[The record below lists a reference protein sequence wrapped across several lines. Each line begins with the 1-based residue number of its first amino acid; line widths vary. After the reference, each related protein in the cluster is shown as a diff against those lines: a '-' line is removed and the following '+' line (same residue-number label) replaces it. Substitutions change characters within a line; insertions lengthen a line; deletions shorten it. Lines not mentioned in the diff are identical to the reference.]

1 MIMILV
7 TGAAGKAGSAVVR
20 ELARQGVRARALV
33 RDPRKADALAGLPTI
48 EPVVGDMRRRGELLP
63 ALDGV
68 ERALLISSPTEQMVD
83 TQISF
88 IDTAEFAGVAR
99 VVKLSGK
106 ESGDGF
112 DPEVFRGTRWHGQI
126 ERYLERST
134 LAWTH
139 LRPSQ
144 FMQNY
149 LPGSIT
155 GFDPRGRVLTMPIG
169 ESRLAPV
176 DLGDVAKAAVE
187 LLARDGY
194 EGRSFAMTGPEA
206 LTMTEVADR
215 VSAAT
220 GERFRYADVPIGE
233 KLAAMAAAGM
243 PAHVVELF
251 EEQFVERSRC
261 TTSVVDLSTHRAF
274 GIEPR
279 TFARFAEEN
288 ADSFVGAA
296 LRA

>member
-1 MIMILV
+1 MILV

-20 ELARQGVRARALV
+20 ELARQGVAARVLV
-33 RDPRKADALAGLPTI
+33 RDARKADAFAGLSTI
-48 EPVVGDMRRRGELLP
+48 EPVVGDMRRRSELLP
-63 ALDGV
+63 ALEGV
-68 ERALLISSPTEQMVD
+68 DRTLLISSPTEQMVD

-88 IDTAEFAGVAR
+88 IDTAEIAGVAH

-106 ESGDGF
+106 ESGEGF

-126 ERYLERST
+126 ERYLERSK

-149 LPGSIT
+149 LPTSIT
-155 GFDPRGRVLTMPIG
+155 GFDPRERVLTMPIG
-169 ESRLAPV
+169 RSQLSPV
-176 DLGDVAKAAVE
+176 DLADVAKVAVG
-187 LLARDGY
+187 LLTKDGHQ
-194 EGRSFAMTGPEA
+194 GRSFTMTGPET

-220 GERFRYADVPIGE
+220 GETFRYTDVPLGE
-233 KLAAMAAAGM
+233 KLEAMAAAGL
-243 PAHVVELF
+243 PDAVVELF

-261 TTSVVDLSTHRAF
+261 TTSVVDLATHREFDVA
-274 GIEPR
+274 PT
-279 TFARFAEEN
+279 TFAQFAQAN
-288 ADSFVGAA
+288 AAIFLGRS
-296 LRA
+296 R

>member
-1 MIMILV
+1 MILV

-33 RDPRKADALAGLPTI
+33 RDARKAAALAGLPTI
-48 EPVVGDMRRRGELLP
+48 EPVVGDMRRRSELLP

-88 IDTAEFAGVAR
+88 IDTAEVAGVAR

-106 ESGDGF
+106 ESGEGF

-126 ERYLERST
+126 ERYLERTT

-155 GFDPRGRVLTMPIG
+155 GFDPRDRALTMPIG
-169 ESRLAPV
+169 KSSLAPV

-194 EGRSFAMTGPEA
+194 ESRSFTMTGPEA

-220 GERFRYADVPIGE
+220 GERFRYVDVPIGE
-233 KLAAMAAAGM
+233 KLAAMAAAGL
-243 PAHVVELF
+243 PAHVVDLF
-251 EEQFVERSRC
+251 EEQFVERTRC
-261 TTSVVDLSTHRAF
+261 ATSVVDLSTHLAF
-274 GIEPR
+274 GIEPT

-288 ADSFVGAA
+288 ADSFVGAV